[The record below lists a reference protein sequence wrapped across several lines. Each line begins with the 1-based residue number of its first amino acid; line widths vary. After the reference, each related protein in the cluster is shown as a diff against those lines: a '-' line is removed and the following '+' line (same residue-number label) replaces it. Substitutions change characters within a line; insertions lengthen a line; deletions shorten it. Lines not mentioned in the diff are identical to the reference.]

1 VKLELFSLSWILTA
15 FAHTFP
21 LHMVCRIWDFVLLHS
36 TPPHTRAKNSMLED
50 PTGPQLLVVLATCL
64 LVQLRSTILA
74 LDDFGAV
81 ATLLTRMP
89 VALEP
94 LLTSAMDTASMC
106 LRLTPRLRE
115 VELLS
120 GNDEGGDGESEVSS
134 HIGGR
139 TPASLRCPT
148 LSPKVYADLCTGEGE
163 EEGAAS
169 ALVVTVCAE
178 RHRQQPQE
186 SASKADGSDVE
197 VVVDRD
203 KRTMSVQL
211 KLVTLGGNRT
221 GLVVGE
227 ADVLDKVCHQVQS
240 LRVELKSRVVVVVGE
255 RPSKDDGS
263 KGRHAL
269 SASAAAKLVANALVG
284 HRVPFVCV
292 LHDPDADDVGSG
304 SDSDS
309 DDDDGWQDVGS
320 AGSAGASEDEVEE
333 GEAESHGGGGTTTT
347 SDGVGIGAG
356 DASILDVSN
365 VPGVDSGNS
374 GGDDDSEDEGSV
386 GDGYLI

>member
-21 LHMVCRIWDFVLLHS
+21 LHMVCRIWDFVLLHA
-36 TPPHTRAKNSMLED
+36 TPPHTRANNAMLED

-81 ATLLTRMP
+81 ATLLTRLP

-120 GNDEGGDGESEVSS
+120 GNDEGGDGESEVGSQ
-134 HIGGR
+134 IGGR

-148 LSPKVYADLCTGEGE
+148 LSPNVYADLCTDEGE
-163 EEGAAS
+163 EEGAATS
-169 ALVVTVCAE
+169 ALLVTVTAE

-186 SASKADGSDVE
+186 SPSKSEASDVE
-197 VVVDRD
+197 VVVDRN
-203 KRTMSVQL
+203 KRTMAVQL

-227 ADVLDKVCHQVQS
+227 ADVLDKVSQQVQS

-284 HRVPFVCV
+284 RRVPFVCV

-304 SDSDS
+304 SDSD
-309 DDDDGWQDVGS
+309 DDDGWQDVGS
-320 AGSAGASEDEVEE
+320 AVASEDEVEE
-333 GEAESHGGGGTTTT
+333 EGEAESNRGGTTAG
-347 SDGVGIGAG
+347 DGVGIGAG

-365 VPGVDSGNS
+365 VPGVDSDNS
-374 GGDDDSEDEGSV
+374 CGDEDSEDEGSV